1 MSTQFG
7 GGAESGADSGTNGHG
22 EEREADARCRA
33 EDLNDL
39 IERMALQLNDAD
51 QHQMS
56 ALTQMLAKVEA
67 LSAEARSYKSKV
79 PQEFL
84 PAFDRIEDVVAQ
96 LADRISRAHEAHEER
111 DEPMR
116 TAPGPEHFSE
126 HDDEAVEPAAAPVAL
141 SDVPDVPIAP
151 QAEVPARAE
160 AVEQPPL
167 TAQVIDPVMANDEAA
182 WDQQAADALAAHY
195 EHELGNFA
203 AEDMPD
209 SDDSAMDAGAAA
221 LASALAAPVAP
232 AAQDVKASLLD
243 SERDWLEERFV
254 EIARKV
260 EDSLMQKGAD
270 PALTNLGE
278 RFAQLEERFGSALSD
293 IAMRQDIE
301 PLHILEAHIADL
313 AQQFEETR
321 SQLGRLD
328 SIEHSLAA
336 VIDRLTDPR
345 FDDAQER
352 IGDDDKDLEPLFSA
366 AVEQISQ
373 RLHSV
378 QLAMPDLEGIAEGIA
393 DATAERVASRFADF
407 GSAPQ
412 GESNGEDMYAIR
424 QLLDQLVNERREGEE
439 QTAAMLDTMQRA
451 LIRVLDRVDALEVS
465 SSKAGGA
472 DYGRYGSES
481 NAPRVVEP
489 APMPH
494 IAVSNEPSYEAE
506 ANHTESGM
514 AARPFVEAAAK
525 PSASTALTH
534 QPSSPASI
542 EQLRQDFIAD
552 ARRAKEKATSATPVA
567 VPGAVKLSNVSSAP
581 ANDPAASGVK
591 LGKPCPQ
598 AAPVSDADE
607 GDSSLVSRMHRPSR
621 KLLVSA
627 IVLMIA
633 IPGVMLLIKKGR
645 SNAPQPTAI
654 ERTEIKPNREI
665 IPVKPAK
672 QTDDSEAASP
682 AEAALLVKPE
692 ANGEKPNSATSKPP
706 KLPPSERGEMPAI
719 TSAAQPINPPPAAAP
734 PDNKDYLYRTNPK
747 TQTRGLGQD
756 VEVPA
761 KSEMPAN
768 SAFPVGPLTHATPP
782 SGITVANP
790 RRSPTLAQL
799 ERLSERQI
807 LAQLSNQLGEAQVNA
822 VPATLIPAF
831 MYGEDGR
838 PPATATAS
846 IPATTA
852 SVTADPAPTAPVTT
866 ASLSDAH
873 RRPLDLPPAMVG
885 PLSLRLAA
893 ANGDPSAEFAV
904 ASRFADG
911 NGIKQDLGEAMRW
924 YQRSAARGFA
934 QAQYR
939 VATFYERGLDVK
951 QDNARAKIWYQRA
964 AENGNI
970 KAMHNLAVL
979 SAGRT
984 AKVPDYA
991 TAARWFKSAAEH
1003 GLADSQFNLAVL
1015 HESGLGVA
1023 RDDQDAYVW
1032 FALAARNGDSE
1043 ALRRQQEME
1052 KAMDAGLLA
1061 DLKRRVDNWRPK
1073 QANRIA
1079 NDPLTASEAWKAQ
1092 AAAQGAI

>member
-7 GGAESGADSGTNGHG
+7 GGAESGTNGHG
-22 EEREADARCRA
+22 DDREADARCRA
-33 EDLNDL
+33 DDLNDL

-51 QHQMS
+51 QHQTS

-96 LADRISRAHEAHEER
+96 LADRISREHEEHE
-111 DEPMR
+111 EPMR

-126 HDDEAVEPAAAPVAL
+126 HDDEAVEPAAASVAP

-182 WDQQAADALAAHY
+182 WDQQAADALTAHY

-203 AEDMPD
+203 ADDMPD

-221 LASALAAPVAP
+221 LASALAAPVVP

-260 EDSLMQKGAD
+260 EDSLMQKGSD

-293 IAMRQDIE
+293 VAMRQDIE

-352 IGDDDKDLEPLFSA
+352 IGDDDKNLEPLFSA

-424 QLLDQLVNERREGEE
+424 EMLDQLVNERREGEE
-439 QTAAMLDTMQRA
+439 QTAAMFDTMQRA

-472 DYGRYGSES
+472 DYGRYGIES

-506 ANHTESGM
+506 ADHTESGM

-525 PSASTALTH
+525 PSASTAPTH
-534 QPSSPASI
+534 QLSSPASI

-591 LGKPCPQ
+591 LGKPCHQ

-607 GDSSLVSRMHRPSR
+607 GDSSLVSRIHRPSR

-682 AEAALLVKPE
+682 AEAAPLVKPE
-692 ANGEKPNSATSKPP
+692 ANGEKPYSATSKPP
-706 KLPPSERGEMPAI
+706 KLPPE
-719 TSAAQPINPPPAAAP
+719 AAP

-799 ERLSERQI
+799 ERLSERQT

-852 SVTADPAPTAPVTT
+852 SVTAEPAPSTPATT

-893 ANGDPSAEFAV
+893 ANGDPSAEFSV

-911 NGIKQDLGEAMRW
+911 NGIKQDLSEAMRW
-924 YQRSAARGFA
+924 YRRSAARGFA

-964 AENGNI
+964 AENGNV